1 MQLFIFSKGERD
13 CEEYEYSTGEQMSI
27 FASSNDNNNNYII
40 IWIDFF
46 GILWITVLYS
56 SVDQLCVCV
65 LHSLMHAITCMC
77 SVQVYM
83 YVYIIFSYRIKLLS
97 LQS

>member
-27 FASSNDNNNNYII
+27 FASSNDDDNNYII

-46 GILWITVLYS
+46 GIMDYCTVFWCW
-56 SVDQLCVCV
+56 SVVCVC
-65 LHSLMHAITCMC
+65 
-77 SVQVYM
+77 
-83 YVYIIFSYRIKLLS
+83 YIV
-97 LQS
+97 